1 MCGSLFLLIASASY
15 LERRRCAFVGVSADV
30 GKRHAPCRE
39 GWLSL
44 HCRQT
49 ERGAATLTDRAVF
62 WCMCRRQSFMLLC
75 SSSPLSVATGQPCLS
90 FVTPAEPARRPSVR
104 ISSGFG
110 VWRKRVP
117 LLILPHFVRPDC
129 LRVQQAGFWNHQPC
143 FRYIRSCCACVFAW
157 GACSTLPHPGQSVQ
171 IPVAGRECSRQETWA
186 GRGVSPVCKDQRGPP
201 GRAPARRIAAEP
213 FPVLLS

>member
-1 MCGSLFLLIASASY
+1 MRPAGKVGLFL
-15 LERRRCAFVGVSADV
+15 RRQ
-30 GKRHAPCRE
+30 
-39 GWLSL
+39 
-44 HCRQT
+44 QT

-75 SSSPLSVATGQPCLS
+75 SSSPLSVATGPLCLS
-90 FVTPAEPARRPSVR
+90 FVTRAEPTRRSSVCR
-104 ISSGFG
+104 GVRVGHCFG
-110 VWRKRVP
+110 DWRKRVP
-117 LLILPHFVRPDC
+117 LLSLPIFVRPDC
-129 LRVQQAGFWNHQPC
+129 LRVQQAGHRNHRC

-157 GACSTLPHPGQSVQ
+157 GACSTFPHPGQSVQ
-171 IPVAGRECSRQETWA
+171 ISVAGRECSRQETWA